1 MLYLVEF
8 HIICRTTVKSFTYKS
23 TDFQIIIKWILTL
36 FIINTLQFFKLYQ
49 LSKNAC
55 VHGPCS
61 VMSDSATPQTCQAP
75 LSIEFFR
82 QEHWSRFPFPTPWDL
97 PNPGIE
103 PESLAP
109 PALAGR
115 FFITVP
121 KHWPMVYSIYLCI
134 LHMLES
140 PKTWFYKFR
149 APKNLDLEIC
159 LFHY

>member
-1 MLYLVEF
+1 MKKKTGIFNALFSRISYN
-8 HIICRTTVKSFTYKS
+8 CRTTVKSFTYKS

-61 VMSDSATPQTCQAP
+61 VMPDSATPQTCQAP

-82 QEHWSRFPFPTPWDL
+82 QEHWSGFPFPTPWDL

-103 PESLAP
+103 PESCISCIGRQILYHCAKTLAYGLFYISVHT
-109 PALAGR
+109 AYVGES
-115 FFITVP
+115 
-121 KHWPMVYSIYLCI
+121 KNMI
-134 LHMLES
+134 L
-140 PKTWFYKFR
+140 
-149 APKNLDLEIC
+149 
-159 LFHY
+159 